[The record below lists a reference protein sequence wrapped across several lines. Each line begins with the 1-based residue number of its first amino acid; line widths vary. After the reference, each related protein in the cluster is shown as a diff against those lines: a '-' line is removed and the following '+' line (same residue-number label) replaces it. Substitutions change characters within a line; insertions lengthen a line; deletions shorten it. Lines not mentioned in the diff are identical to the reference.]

1 MIICLPLIRIP
12 DVESWT
18 KMTSSVVISLWQYE
32 TDQSWSKSDGTPT
45 VKQWQQ
51 YQTLILHILFFIHRI
66 LRTYGVF

>member
-1 MIICLPLIRIP
+1 MTICLALIRIP

-51 YQTLILHILFFIHRI
+51 HQTLILHILHFIHRI
-66 LRTYGVF
+66 LRTHGVY

>member
-32 TDQSWSKSDGTPT
+32 TDQSWSKSDGTAA

-51 YQTLILHILFFIHRI
+51 YQTLILHILHFIHRI
-66 LRTYGVF
+66 LRTHGVY